1 MRRSLA
7 AVLSTAAIAAV
18 LGLPGCSSDEDDASP
33 TSAQASTSASMGP
46 TAAPQAAPLPPPQAL
61 AGVLSRLAD
70 ASVPGPQKLNLVEG
84 ATPESAGVFDQF
96 ANALI
101 NGGFAPVKF
110 DVRDVELVRPGPR
123 RRAGQRRRQLNQCE
137 GSAFR
142 VPDGIQALPR
152 RLAAVGAHGR
162 CPAGIPG
169 RHPAASDDSGSLT
182 TRVDRLAR
190 VRSAAR

>member
-7 AVLSTAAIAAV
+7 AILSTAAIAAV
-18 LGLPGCSSDEDDASP
+18 LGLPGCSNDEDGASP
-33 TSAQASTSASMGP
+33 ERAQASTSASMSP

-70 ASVPGPQKLNLVEG
+70 PAVPGPQKLNLVEG

-110 DVRDVELVRPGPR
+110 DVREVNWSDRDPADVLANVDVSSTNAKGPHF
-123 RRAGQRRRQLNQCE
+123 AFPMEFKPYQGGWQL
-137 GSAFR
+137 SARTADVLLAFR
-142 VPDGIQALPR
+142 ADTPQP
-152 RLAAVGAHGR
+152 
-162 CPAGIPG
+162 PTTPG
-169 RHPAASDDSGSLT
+169 H
-182 TRVDRLAR
+182 
-190 VRSAAR
+190 